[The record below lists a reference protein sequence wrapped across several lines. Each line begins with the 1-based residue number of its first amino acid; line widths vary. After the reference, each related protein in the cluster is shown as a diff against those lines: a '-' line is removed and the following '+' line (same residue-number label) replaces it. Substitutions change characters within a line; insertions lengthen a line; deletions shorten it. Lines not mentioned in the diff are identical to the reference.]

1 MIRALVLGLLHGL
14 AYALMTIGLG
24 AYLWGAS

>member
-1 MIRALVLGLLHGL
+1 VQVIRAAIVGLLHAL

-24 AYLWGAS
+24 AFLFG